1 MIELDRTFSFK
12 TIKFANQTK
21 IVIIS
26 PIHKS
31 VIPRKGPY
39 IIVIAFF
46 LFFVSELISLVQT
59 NFTFTLALP
68 FSAFGFVFTTL
79 FSIIFLSRFAI
90 VAENDNIQIGWWFWK
105 INRVKT
111 IYRPEITNIRW
122 EIEGKRSEYF
132 IYLII
137 ETSVQTHRFQPLG
150 IDISKPEPRP
160 ELQQF
165 LDSFLQEI
173 NLRIMN

>member
-1 MIELDRTFSFK
+1 MDRTFSFE
-12 TIKFANQTK
+12 TIKFGNQTK
-21 IVIIS
+21 ISIIS

-39 IIVIAFF
+39 IVVIAFF
-46 LFFVSELISLVQT
+46 VFFVSELIGFLLS
-59 NFTFTLALP
+59 NFTITFGLF
-68 FSAFGFVFTTL
+68 FSAFGCLLATL
-79 FSIIFLSRFAI
+79 MTSFFLSRFGI
-90 VAENDNIQIGWWFWK
+90 VAENDKIQIGWWFWNIK
-105 INRVKT
+105 RIKT
-111 IYRPEITNIRW
+111 IYRPEITDIRW
-122 EIEGKRSEYF
+122 EIQGKRSEYF
-132 IYLII
+132 VYLIV

-150 IDISKPEPRP
+150 IDITQPEPRP